1 MTGLGTLLV
10 KELAEQWR
18 TRRLVVVVVVF
29 VAFGIGSPLLARY
42 TPELVRALAAD
53 EGLVIE
59 VPPPTVAEA
68 IAQFAR
74 NLGQTG
80 VLAAVLLAMGAVAT
94 DKERGIA
101 ALWLTKPISRGA
113 FLNAKA
119 IALAAV
125 LAIGMVGAGIGGY
138 AYSGLLFEPPSVSGW
153 IVLCFLLLL
162 QMSSYAA
169 VTFFGSTLT
178 RSPLAAAAVGIGA
191 LTVIAVI
198 GVLPVLGAWTPSGL
212 TEAGIAMANGAQ
224 PDRLWEPIF
233 ATIALIAAAL
243 VGSWLAFRRQE
254 L

>member
-1 MTGLGTLLV
+1 
-10 KELAEQWR
+10 
-18 TRRLVVVVVVF
+18 
-29 VAFGIGSPLLARY
+29 
-42 TPELVRALAAD
+42 
-53 EGLVIE
+53 
-59 VPPPTVAEA
+59 
-68 IAQFAR
+68 
-74 NLGQTG
+74 
-80 VLAAVLLAMGAVAT
+80 
-94 DKERGIA
+94 
-101 ALWLTKPISRGA
+101 
-113 FLNAKA
+113 
-119 IALAAV
+119 
-125 LAIGMVGAGIGGY
+125 
-138 AYSGLLFEPPSVSGW
+138 VSGW

-224 PDRLWEPIF
+224 PDRLWEPIL